1 MTHINGLKK
10 TKDVIIQGLRIFY
23 ANKNNF
29 EHLLPDQ
36 IPYTFVDNINIY
48 DTHPQSLR
56 TFPLIVVA
64 GSSGRYIS
72 HSLGNDFAQEI
83 YNDYGQLQGYMYI
96 NMFNFALEIE
106 IGTKTTLEREVL
118 MDITGSA
125 LRWSLRRYLEK
136 QG

>member
-29 EHLLPDQ
+29 EHLLPEQ

-56 TFPLIVVA
+56 TFPLIVIS

-72 HSLGNDFAQEI
+72 HSLGNDIAQEI
-83 YNDYGQLQGYMYI
+83 YNDYGQLQGYY
-96 NMFNFALEIE
+96 
-106 IGTKTTLEREVL
+106 TV
-118 MDITGSA
+118 S
-125 LRWSLRRYLEK
+125 
-136 QG
+136 